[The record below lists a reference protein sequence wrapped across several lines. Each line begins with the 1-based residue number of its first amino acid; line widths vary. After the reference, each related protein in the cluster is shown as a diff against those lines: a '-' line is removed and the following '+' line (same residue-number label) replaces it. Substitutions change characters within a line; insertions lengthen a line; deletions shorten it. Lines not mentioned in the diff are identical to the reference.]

1 MMMVMMVV
9 VVMMVMM
16 VGGLD
21 GRDRSG
27 CRRRRL
33 TRNRIQ
39 NAGHSLA
46 GPRRDTVD
54 NAANARHH
62 AANLGAGRR
71 NRVLRQCE
79 LGSGKGGDRHGNES
93 QFIHE
98 SSLFLRVQT
107 KIGRFGN

>member
-39 NAGHSLA
+39 NAGHGLA
-46 GPRRDTVD
+46 GSGRNIVHH
-54 NAANARHH
+54 AAGARHH
-62 AANLGAGRR
+62 VADLGARR
-71 NRVLRQCE
+71 RYRILRQRE
-79 LGSGKGGDRHGNES
+79 LRGDKGGDRHGDES